1 MNPKIPVYNGQKISV
16 MQIKMNMPEVFKSEQ
31 ANLQAHDLE

>member
-1 MNPKIPVYNGQKISV
+1 MNPKVPIYNRQEISV
-16 MQIKMNMPEVFKSEQ
+16 MQIKISMPEGFKSEQ